1 MGGSHDGTPTWT
13 HAVAISIGARGIGQ
27 HNAGAVIIGEYHRA
41 LMGTCCDDDLLG
53 THLPE
58 AITRKLRIGL
68 GEMIGDLLDKSDK
81 ILREITEGLRACQK
95 RYRAGKAC

>member
-1 MGGSHDGTPTWT
+1 MRGGDNGAATGT

-58 AITRKLRIGL
+58 AVARKLRIGL
-68 GEMIGDLLDKSDK
+68 GEMIGNLLDEAYK
-81 ILREITEGLRACQK
+81 ILREITEGLRARQK

>member
-1 MGGSHDGTPTWT
+1 MRGGDNGAATGT

-58 AITRKLRIGL
+58 AITRQFRIRCC
-68 GEMIGDLLDKSDK
+68 EMIGNLLDKSDK
-81 ILREITEGLRACQK
+81 ILREITEGLRAWQK